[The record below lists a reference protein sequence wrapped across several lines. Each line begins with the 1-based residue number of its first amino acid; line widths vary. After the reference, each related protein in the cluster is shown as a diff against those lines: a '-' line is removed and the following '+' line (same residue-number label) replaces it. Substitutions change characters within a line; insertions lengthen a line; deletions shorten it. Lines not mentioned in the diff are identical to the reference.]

1 MPLSTELNTKVEL
14 RPRKDTRIGLK
25 PVDREIDIMEK
36 KDGSIDR
43 SNCQAIDRTAPGEA
57 TGQRDTGLVVRK
69 RETEGQKLFY
79 ATVSWHA
86 SQYQG

>member
-1 MPLSTELNTKVEL
+1 MPPSAELNTKVEL
-14 RPRKDTRIGLK
+14 RPRKDSRIDLR
-25 PVDREIDIMEK
+25 PVDRKIDIMKE
-36 KDGSIDR
+36 KDGSIGR

-57 TGQRDTGLVVRK
+57 TGQQDTSLMARK

-79 ATVSWHA
+79 ATASWHA